1 MQKKTGGKNMKRKLS
16 MLLAVVLML
25 GLLVTGCGNQPSKQ
39 GEESTGKK
47 VEGGSIVRA
56 MPTDISSLNYWYET
70 GDEGMTMLKPVYD
83 PLFVVA
89 KDEVRYYLA
98 ESYDVSP
105 DGLEVTVKLRD
116 GLKWH
121 DGESIT
127 ADDAVWNFEVKM
139 NPENSASSG
148 TKINGQFVTVEKV
161 DELTFKVILPE
172 VSASY
177 IATLGGIRLIPK
189 HVYENE
195 ANIASSELNMT
206 QGVGSGPYK
215 VKEWKQN
222 ESLTLEKF
230 DDYYKDTNLDT
241 VVFKIMPNE
250 SAQEMAF
257 ENGELNILRVTTSDK
272 LEKYAADDRYEIV
285 TLNEGRINYMGFN
298 SNSELMKDIKA
309 REAIATAL
317 NVPEI
322 VAGAYGSEE
331 IAVAA
336 KTVFCAQNFYY
347 EDIDGYSHD
356 LDKAKQLVKEAGL
369 EGKTLQLVYNSSR
382 ANMEDCALIIQQ
394 QLKEV
399 GITVEIT
406 GYETQGFFEK
416 FFYTDLGDW
425 DLGLNGYSTNADN
438 QGDEYMFSNQGFL
451 SKNLVSTDEIAAL
464 WNAGDATTNPEE
476 RAKIYADIQQQI
488 KDVYTM
494 VPISDCNFIL
504 AVDKNLKGCDAI
516 NVVPVFEDYTQ
527 LYMTE

>member
-1 MQKKTGGKNMKRKLS
+1 

-25 GLLVTGCGNQPSKQ
+25 GLLVTGCGEQKKDSQ
-39 GEESTGKK
+39 SGEATGEK

-56 MPTDISSLNYWYET
+56 MPTDISSLNIWYET

-83 PLFVVA
+83 PLYVVA

-98 ESYDVSP
+98 ESHEVSK
-105 DGLEVTVKLRD
+105 DGLEITVKLRD

-127 ADDAVWNFEVKM
+127 TDDVLWNFEVKS

-148 TKINGQFVTVEKV
+148 TKINGQPVSVEKI

-177 IATLGGIRLIPK
+177 IATLGNIKLIPK

-195 ANIASSELNMT
+195 AVIASSELNMT

-215 VKEWKQN
+215 VKEWKQG

-230 DDYYKDTNLDT
+230 DDYYKETSLDT

-250 SAQEMAF
+250 SAQEIAF
-257 ENGELNILRVTTSDK
+257 ENGELNVLRVTTSDK
-272 LEKYAADDRYEIV
+272 LEKYASDDRYEIV
-285 TLNEGRINYMGFN
+285 TLDEGRINYMGFN
-298 SNSELMKDIKA
+298 SNSELMKDIAA

-336 KTVFCAQNFYY
+336 KTVFCDQNFYY
-347 EDIDGYSHD
+347 EDIDGYAHD
-356 LDKAKQLVKEAGL
+356 LEKAKDLVKAAGL

-451 SKNLVSTDEIAAL
+451 SKNLCSTGEIADL
-464 WNAGDATTNPEE
+464 WNAGDATTDSEE
-476 RAKIYADIQQQI
+476 RTQIYAELQQKI
-488 KDVYTM
+488 KDAYTM

-516 NVVPVFEDYTQ
+516 SVVPVFEDYTQ